1 MRSPFTLATTMSQ
14 PQAPRS
20 YWVIA
25 DALLA
30 GAYPGSP
37 DVEAHQQRTSALWT
51 AGMRTYVNLMEE
63 SERNNLGQPFTP
75 YQDCLQDFATRDR
88 QTVQCLRFPIQD
100 LGIPSVAE
108 MKTILDAVDG
118 SLAAGRPV
126 YVHCFGGVGRTATV
140 VCCWLLRHGLASQ
153 DNVAQVIAQLRQADA
168 DTRMRPAPE
177 TSKQVKFVAQW
188 DG

>member
-1 MRSPFTLATTMSQ
+1 MRSPFALATTMSQ
-14 PQAPRS
+14 PPSPRS

-25 DALLA
+25 DTLLA

-37 DVEAHQQRTSALWT
+37 DAEVHQQRTSALWT
-51 AGMRTYVNLMEE
+51 AGIRTYVNLMEE
-63 SERNNLGQPFTP
+63 SERNNLDQPFTP
-75 YQDCLQDFATRDR
+75 YQDYLRELATRGR
-88 QTVQCLRFPIQD
+88 QEVQCLRFPIQD

-108 MKTILDAVDG
+108 MNTILDAVDG

-168 DTRMRPAPE
+168 HTRMRPAPE
-177 TSKQVKFVAQW
+177 NSEQRLFVAQW
-188 DG
+188 RG